1 MKKNKFAF
9 FVITFLIIFLV
20 QPQNREFLV
29 STFTQNDFPSQ
40 FGFTN
45 SAEEKNFEIENRHQN
60 QNLELARKEFEGV
73 QIIDVNPQ
81 SQFSNEE
88 LSLLE
93 KIFRLRFSW
102 PSQGSKC
109 YVGARTFSK

>member
-45 SAEEKNFEIENRHQN
+45 SAEEKNFEIENHHQN
-60 QNLELARKEFEGV
+60 QNLELA
-73 QIIDVNPQ
+73 
-81 SQFSNEE
+81 
-88 LSLLE
+88 
-93 KIFRLRFSW
+93 
-102 PSQGSKC
+102 SKC
-109 YVGARTFSK
+109 YVGARTFSKKRKKEYF